1 MEVQVKK
8 NLLNNNQNNLESQ
21 LDHFS
26 TLLACKINEPNPVSQ
41 VRSLGL
47 IKVEH
52 KIGGCFLRF
61 T

>member
-26 TLLACKINEPNPVSQ
+26 TLLACKINEPNKYAH
-41 VRSLGL
+41 LGL